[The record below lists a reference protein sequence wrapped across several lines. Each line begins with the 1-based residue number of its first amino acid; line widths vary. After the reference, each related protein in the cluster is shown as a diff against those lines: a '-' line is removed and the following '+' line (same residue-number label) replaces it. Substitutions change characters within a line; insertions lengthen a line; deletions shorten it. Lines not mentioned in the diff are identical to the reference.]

1 MHLKTE
7 DLVDLAEGT
16 RPESSAP
23 HLAGCASC
31 QRQLSDLRAI
41 VSAVADSG
49 GRDVPEPSA
58 LFWDHLS
65 ARVQDAVATEGAPRS
80 AWRLMWS
87 WPRMMAP
94 ITAMAAAALLLA
106 AGATMRV
113 GMPSVATDPISIAA
127 VPSGGGDLSNEMLG
141 GDDDPSLIL
150 VADLSTTLDST
161 TAGEAGLAQD
171 GSADHAVTHMNDVE
185 LRELRRLLVEALA
198 KS

>member
-31 QRQLSDLRAI
+31 RRQLSDLRAI
-41 VSAVADSG
+41 LSVVADSG
-49 GRDVPEPSA
+49 GRDVPEPSP
-58 LFWDHLS
+58 LLWDHLS

-94 ITAMAAAALLLA
+94 ISAMAAAALLLA
-106 AGATMRV
+106 VGTTMRV
-113 GMPSVATDPISIAA
+113 GMLSVTSDPISIA
-127 VPSGGGDLSNEMLG
+127 VPSGGGDLLNEMLG
-141 GDDDPSLIL
+141 GDDDPSLML
-150 VADLSTTLDST
+150 VADMSTTLDST

-171 GSADHAVTHMNDVE
+171 GSADHAVTHMNDKE